1 MPTQRLHGD
10 YLSKTNFTTAR
21 VAALQCAPGKQQ
33 TFHWDAKTPGLGVRV
48 TANGAKSY
56 IFETRVHGKTRRITI
71 GSTASWTLGGAQA
84 KATEYKVL
92 ADQGIDPAA
101 QISAKRAQAE
111 AEAASA
117 RRRAVTLGDVWPIYL
132 EKRKSLWGERHF
144 ADHVKL
150 AQLAGTKNEKTGREV
165 VGGPLSPLMSVPLG
179 ELDSTRISA
188 WLHAEST
195 RPTSTAL
202 AYRMLRAFIR
212 WASETDE
219 FRGLIPDGAYS
230 ARVVREA
237 VHAVKPKQD
246 DCLERQQLRPWF
258 SAVQSIGSPTIRTYL
273 QALLITGAR
282 REELAT
288 LRWGDISFT
297 WHYMELRDKVEGKRK
312 IPLTPYLAKLLT
324 TLRTID
330 RMPTD
335 TAWVFRSSRSKDGR
349 LTEPRIA
356 HLQALESAGLPHLTL
371 HGLRRTFGTLC
382 DWVEIPVGVTAQIMG
397 HKPTA
402 LAEKHYRRRTN
413 DMLLEYH
420 TRVERWIL
428 QEAGLEHLA
437 ASNNTFDNKS
447 QEQSDAVVFLRN

>member
-1 MPTQRLHGD
+1 LPTYRLHEND
-10 YLSKTNFTTAR
+10 LSKTNFTHER
-21 VAALQCAPGKQQ
+21 VKALQCASGKQQ
-33 TFHWDAKTPGLGVRV
+33 TFYWDAKTPGLGVRV
-48 TANGAKSY
+48 TANSAKSF

-71 GSTASWTLGGAQA
+71 GSTLTWTLGGAQA
-84 KATEYKVL
+84 KATEWKVL
-92 ADQGIDPAA
+92 ADQGIDPSIRLAE
-101 QISAKRAQAE
+101 QRAQAE
-111 AEAASA
+111 AESASA
-117 RRRAVTLGDVWPIYL
+117 RRRAVTLGDVWPVYL
-132 EKRKSLWGERHF
+132 EKRKALWGERHL

-150 AQLAGTKNEKTGREV
+150 AQPSGAENARTGKPS
-165 VGGPLSPLMSVPLG
+165 VGGPLFPLMSVPLG
-179 ELDSTRISA
+179 ELDSSKIAT
-188 WLHAEST
+188 WLHAESG

-219 FRGLIPDGAYS
+219 FRELIPEGAYS

-237 VHAVKPKQD
+237 VHTVKPKQD
-246 DCLERQQLRPWF
+246 DCLEKQQLRPWF
-258 SAVQSIGSPTIRTYL
+258 AAVQKITNPTIRTYL

-288 LRWGDISFT
+288 LKWGDVSFT

-312 IPLTPYLAKLLT
+312 IPLTPYLAKLLAA
-324 TLRTID
+324 LRATD
-330 RMPTD
+330 GMPSD
-335 TAWVFRSSRSKDGR
+335 AAWVFRSSRSKDGR

-356 HLQALESAGLPHLTL
+356 HLQALEAAGLPHLTL

-382 DWVEIPVGVTAQIMG
+382 DWVEIPVGVAAQIMG

-420 TRVERWIL
+420 GRVERWIL
-428 QEAGLEHLA
+428 KEAAMSHLLQPSSTITAHEH
-437 ASNNTFDNKS
+437 S
-447 QEQSDAVVFLRN
+447 QEHRANVVF

>member
-1 MPTQRLHGD
+1 M
-10 YLSKTNFTTAR
+10 SKTNFTTAR
-21 VAALQCAPGKQQ
+21 VAAMQCTVGKQQ

-56 IFETRVHGKTRRITI
+56 IFETRVHGKTKRITI
-71 GSTASWTLGGAQA
+71 GSTTSWALSAAQA

-92 ADQGIDPAA
+92 ADQGIDPAS

-111 AEAASA
+111 AEATSA

-132 EKRKSLWGERHF
+132 AKRKSLWGERHF

-150 AQLAGTKNEKTGREV
+150 AQPAGAKNEKNGRET
-165 VGGPLSPLMSVPLG
+165 VGGPLSPLMGIPLG
-179 ELDSTRISA
+179 ELDSNKISA
-188 WLHAEST
+188 WLHAEKT

-212 WASETDE
+212 WADETNE

-246 DCLERQQLRPWF
+246 DCLEKQQLRPWF
-258 SAVQSIGSPTIRTYL
+258 SAVQSIGNPTIRTYL

-282 REELAT
+282 REELAK
-288 LRWGDISFT
+288 LKWGDINFT
-297 WHYMELRDKVEGKRK
+297 WHYMELRDKIEGRRK
-312 IPLTPYLAKLLT
+312 IPLTPYLAKLLA
-324 TLRTID
+324 TLRAID
-330 RMPTD
+330 GMPTD
-335 TAWVFRSSRSKDGR
+335 IDWVFRSPRSKDGR
-349 LTEPRIA
+349 LKEPRIA
-356 HLQALESAGLPHLTL
+356 HLKALESVGLPHLSIQ
-371 HGLRRTFGTLC
+371 GLRRSFGTLC
-382 DWVEIPVGVTAQIMG
+382 DWVEIPVGVAAQIMG

-428 QEAGLEHLA
+428 QQVGLESNIPNTTHSKKYQYKLA
-437 ASNNTFDNKS
+437 S
-447 QEQSDAVVFLRN
+447 VVFPLYRTKISKNQP